1 MRISD
6 WSSDVCSSDLV
17 LDQNQQLCPIN
28 VAGEIWIGG
37 EGVTLGYLGRP
48 ELTAER
54 FVADPFS
61 QDADARLY
69 RTGDRGR
76 WRANGTLEHLGR
88 LDFQVKVRGYRIE
101 PGEVEAALLTLSGV
115 ARALVVARETSEEHT
130 SELKSL
136 MTISSAI
143 ICL

>member
-48 ELTAER
+48 ELTAAR

-88 LDFQVKVRGYRIE
+88 LDFPVKWRGYRQI
-101 PGEVEAALLTLSGV
+101 GRDSCR
-115 ARALVVARETSEEHT
+115 ARVGQDGS
-130 SELKSL
+130 
-136 MTISSAI
+136 I
-143 ICL
+143 

>member
-1 MRISD
+1 MTMCCETWNMYGPTETTIWSTCWRVEQPESGISIGHPIANTR
-6 WSSDVCSSDLV
+6 VYV

-76 WRANGTLEHLGR
+76 WRDRKSTR
-88 LDFQVKVRGYRIE
+88 LN
-101 PGEVEAALLTLSGV
+101 
-115 ARALVVARETSEEHT
+115 
-130 SELKSL
+130 
-136 MTISSAI
+136 SSH
-143 ICL
+143 